1 MTNEDLIIGH
11 YDKSLTSEQERMLQ
25 ERISQSVET
34 RAMYEQYGKFGNLD
48 AALAAD
54 AAAVTPSSR
63 LDEATVVAALSV
75 LPEVIGGAGA
85 FAWLSGKVA
94 IMITAVVVGGTTI
107 AILSNSGSDPAPKPA
122 PKPAPVVRQS
132 APASAPAV
140 APSVQTPTPAPTH
153 PSVDAAKASSGD
165 ANAGTA
171 SVRESSPRRVT
182 DASATSRTSAG
193 RKATKPGKLGIDKS
207 NPPTIENGTKLH

>member
-11 YDKSLTSEQERMLQ
+11 YEKSLTSEQERMLQ

-54 AAAVTPSSR
+54 SAAVAPSSR
-63 LDEATVVAALSV
+63 LDEATVVAALAV

-94 IMITAVVVGGTTI
+94 IMITAAEVGGTTI
-107 AILSNSGSDPAPKPA
+107 AILSNSGSDPAPKSAPA
-122 PKPAPVVRQS
+122 ARQS
-132 APASAPAV
+132 APAIAPATAPAIAPSAPA
-140 APSVQTPTPAPTH
+140 QTP
-153 PSVDAAKASSGD
+153 PSVDAAKAPSGD

-171 SVRESSPRRVT
+171 SVRETSPRRVT
-182 DASATSRTSAG
+182 DGSSTSRVGAG
-193 RKATKPGKLGIDKS
+193 RKATKPGKLGIDKT
-207 NPPTIENGTKLH
+207 NPPTIEGGTKVH

>member
-54 AAAVTPSSR
+54 AAAVAPSSR
-63 LDEATVVAALSV
+63 LDEATVVAALAV

-94 IMITAVVVGGTTI
+94 IMITAAVVGGTTI

-122 PKPAPVVRQS
+122 PAVRQS

-140 APSVQTPTPAPTH
+140 APSVRTPTPAP
-153 PSVDAAKASSGD
+153 PSVDAAKAPSGD
-165 ANAGTA
+165 AYAGTA

-193 RKATKPGKLGIDKS
+193 RKATKPGKLGIDKT